1 MRSTRSTSFSSPGR
15 QGEEEERRVDQFR
28 GDAWRGGVVRENALD
43 TGMPVYAS
51 GGREKEKERDAVGQR
66 ETGRTRFRRRTTFR
80 RFSSKPSPS
89 FVEGTG
95 GRGVGRGVGTFFI
108 KVVSKKKKQ
117 TRAFRLDLAFLH
129 ILGGECTRFRSFF
142 FSSIRSDQFFLNSV
156 KNWSSR
162 SRRCCWKA
170 RNGCGPPSSRARG
183 NYDFES
189 NKYLQSL
196 CAEHVTGGETSK
208 GEQSCN
214 EPRSTRHANSR
225 LRII

>member
-43 TGMPVYAS
+43 TGMPVYSS

-108 KVVSKKKKQ
+108 KVVSKKKSR
-117 TRAFRLDLAFLH
+117 RAPSVSISRFFTFSEENVHAFDL
-129 ILGGECTRFRSFF
+129 SF
-142 FSSIRSDQFFLNSV
+142 SPRSDRINFF
-156 KNWSSR
+156 
-162 SRRCCWKA
+162 
-170 RNGCGPPSSRARG
+170 
-183 NYDFES
+183 
-189 NKYLQSL
+189 
-196 CAEHVTGGETSK
+196 
-208 GEQSCN
+208 
-214 EPRSTRHANSR
+214 
-225 LRII
+225 